1 MLSKHFLLNLEENLS
16 KTYCVTDIETTGQ
29 RSDNSEIIEIA
40 TVKVENGKVTCEH
53 SSYIKPVF
61 PIPDFITHMTGI
73 NNDDVKNA
81 PPNKEVLTEWL
92 KFIEGADYFCAHNV
106 MFDFDFIY
114 KSLVTGNLTL
124 NNLTDLKF
132 FCTVKTTRI
141 LYPELKSRK
150 LGDLIKHFNISVQKR
165 HRALDD
171 ALATAQILLIC
182 FDEIRKRRSE
192 LLEMFEKTLSDKL
205 KSFEAAE
212 SLSVPK
218 EKIYEMVKRG
228 ILRVHETYT
237 TKNGYEGY
245 LFLRRDIEELASKP
259 KQNIDLLEKF

>member
-1 MLSKHFLLNLEENLS
+1 MLSKHFILNLEENLS

-29 RSDNSEIIEIA
+29 KSDDSEIIEIA
-40 TVKVENGKVTCEH
+40 TVKVKDGNLISEY
-53 SSYIKPVF
+53 SSYVKPVF
-61 PIPDFITHMTGI
+61 PIPDFITQMTGI
-73 NNDDVKNA
+73 NNEDVKDS
-81 PPNKEVLTEWL
+81 PQSKEVLSEWL

-114 KSLVTGNLTL
+114 KSLLVGNLTL

-132 FCTVKTTRI
+132 FCTVKTTRV

-165 HRALDD
+165 HRVLDD
-171 ALATAQILLIC
+171 ATATAKILLIC
-182 FDEIRKRRSE
+182 FDEIRKRKAE
-192 LLEMFEKTLSDKL
+192 LLGILEKTQSDKL

-218 EKIYEMVKRG
+218 EKVYEMVKKG

-259 KQNIDLLEKF
+259 KQNIDLLERF